1 MLNEIRERMVDQGGN
16 LQLSDE
22 AKQWLA
28 DDGYDK
34 VYGARPLRRSLQR
47 RIENTL
53 STMIIRGDCE
63 PGDTVSVDVNDEG
76 LDFDIV
82 KSLMAMV
89 SCCELFFPVEP

>member
-1 MLNEIRERMVDQGGN
+1 MDIVNNMLNEIRERMVDQGVN

-28 DDGYDK
+28 DDGYDR
-34 VYGARPLRRSLQR
+34 VYGARPLRRALQR

-63 PGDTVSVDVNDEG
+63 FGDTVSVDVNEQG
-76 LDFDIV
+76 LDFVIV
-82 KSLMAMV
+82 KS
-89 SCCELFFPVEP
+89 